1 MRKTKRQSKRQSK
14 RLNRKNKTF
23 KKHKK
28 GGQWFKNIFG
38 NFGEK
43 EPDNLN
49 FRNAIIEDDEG
60 YKCFRENINQLD
72 KEKIERDKDRIADLL
87 FKERNNKIGKLHK
100 QDLNPDNFP
109 SIIPEQTAY
118 MNKKVTAPTDEDRE
132 PIINKK
138 KNKAVSFG
146 QNRPINFVNDSPPS
160 DTQTVRY
167 LYPGVYGGRK
177 NTRKRK
183 YVRK

>member
-1 MRKTKRQSKRQSK
+1 
-14 RLNRKNKTF
+14 
-23 KKHKK
+23 
-28 GGQWFKNIFG
+28 
-38 NFGEK
+38 
-43 EPDNLN
+43 LN
-49 FRNAIIEDDEG
+49 FRNAISENDEDYQG
-60 YKCFRENINQLD
+60 FRENMNQLD
-72 KEKIERDKDRIADLL
+72 KRKIERDKDRIADLL

-100 QDLNPDNFP
+100 QDLNPENFP

-132 PIINKK
+132 PIFNKK
-138 KNKAVSFG
+138 KNNKAVSFG
-146 QNRPINFVNDSPPS
+146 KDRSINFVNDSPPS
-160 DTQTVRY
+160 DTQNVRY

>member
-87 FKERNNKIGKLHK
+87 FKERTVEYINSLNFSNNTKPLVNSVIDKEVISHKIKNQDNQDIIKHK
-100 QDLNPDNFP
+100 
-109 SIIPEQTAY
+109 T
-118 MNKKVTAPTDEDRE
+118 
-132 PIINKK
+132 
-138 KNKAVSFG
+138 
-146 QNRPINFVNDSPPS
+146 
-160 DTQTVRY
+160 
-167 LYPGVYGGRK
+167 
-177 NTRKRK
+177 
-183 YVRK
+183 